1 MFKKKKIPAVF
12 ERTEDTKEF
21 EIYQIGEFKKEY
33 VKNKFVS
40 PIFGTNVKDD
50 VVIPTPHERKGD
62 LDRQFDNFRTKPKLN
77 KEEMKLKYGSEY
89 PEFDMVSGSNLEEAL
104 EKQTRKSSSKPSSD
118 SDQFQKYSQR
128 EKYANEKHE
137 PIVNKPYVRD
147 PEAEIP
153 IFKKPKPRDTE
164 IEQDL
169 DDEIVPKT
177 SIRDYVEKRNNEKKA
192 KEALEVTDTN
202 EGKSE
207 VQPKKSAEVPK
218 RPTPL
223 KKDYVLP
230 PFSLLSKP
238 VRKVENNKE
247 WIQKQIDILNR
258 TFIEFGVGASV
269 LKYTKGPTVTRYEI
283 VLDSGVNVKKV
294 TSISDNIKM
303 ALAAK
308 EIRLEAPIPGK
319 STIGIEVPNEIA
331 EIVHFCDIVNSPE
344 FTENDSPL
352 SVAIGLD
359 IDGKG
364 VFTSIAKMPH
374 GLVAGATNSGKS
386 VCVNTIIMSL
396 LFKYSPDELKLML
409 IDPKMVE
416 LTAYNELPH
425 LITPVITDPKIAT
438 AGLKW
443 AVEEMDRR
451 FLVFANDRVKDIK
464 SYNARVERENLGP
477 IMPYMV
483 IIVDELADL
492 MMVASSSVEEAI
504 MRLTQKARACG
515 IHLIIAT
522 QRPSTD
528 VVKGTI
534 KSNIP
539 TRIAF
544 SVASYIDSM
553 TIIDG
558 AGADKLLGR
567 GDMLFCENG
576 QVQRRVQGAY
586 ISDSDIGTVNDF
598 IRSQREANYLFT
610 KEKLV
615 SSVAASNDQDELLPD
630 IARFVVK
637 DGTASINKISKEF
650 RIGFNR
656 AQKIVETLCSMGIVS
671 DNEGSKARTALLS
684 EIELED
690 MFSN

>member
-1 MFKKKKIPAVF
+1 
-12 ERTEDTKEF
+12 
-21 EIYQIGEFKKEY
+21 
-33 VKNKFVS
+33 
-40 PIFGTNVKDD
+40 
-50 VVIPTPHERKGD
+50 
-62 LDRQFDNFRTKPKLN
+62 
-77 KEEMKLKYGSEY
+77 
-89 PEFDMVSGSNLEEAL
+89 
-104 EKQTRKSSSKPSSD
+104 
-118 SDQFQKYSQR
+118 
-128 EKYANEKHE
+128 
-137 PIVNKPYVRD
+137 
-147 PEAEIP
+147 
-153 IFKKPKPRDTE
+153 
-164 IEQDL
+164 
-169 DDEIVPKT
+169 
-177 SIRDYVEKRNNEKKA
+177 
-192 KEALEVTDTN
+192 
-202 EGKSE
+202 
-207 VQPKKSAEVPK
+207 
-218 RPTPL
+218 
-223 KKDYVLP
+223 
-230 PFSLLSKP
+230 
-238 VRKVENNKE
+238 
-247 WIQKQIDILNR
+247 
-258 TFIEFGVGASV
+258 
-269 LKYTKGPTVTRYEI
+269 
-283 VLDSGVNVKKV
+283 
-294 TSISDNIKM
+294 
-303 ALAAK
+303 
-308 EIRLEAPIPGK
+308 
-319 STIGIEVPNEIA
+319 
-331 EIVHFCDIVNSPE
+331 
-344 FTENDSPL
+344 
-352 SVAIGLD
+352 
-359 IDGKG
+359 
-364 VFTSIAKMPH
+364 
-374 GLVAGATNSGKS
+374 
-386 VCVNTIIMSL
+386 MSL

>member
-1 MFKKKKIPAVF
+1 MFFKKKKKPAVTS
-12 ERTEDTKEF
+12 RTEDSKPF
-21 EIYQIGEFKKEY
+21 IIHQIGKKNKGY
-33 VKNKFVS
+33 KKNKFVS
-40 PIFGTNVKDD
+40 PIFGTNVKDE
-50 VVIPTPHERKGD
+50 VVIPSPVERKGD
-62 LDRQFDNFRTKPKLN
+62 FDRQFDNFRTDKKLN

-89 PEFDMVSGSNLEEAL
+89 PEFDMVRGRNLNEAL
-104 EKQTRKSSSKPSSD
+104 QSQNPKSSNTEETFEKFSK
-118 SDQFQKYSQR
+118 FSQR
-128 EKYANEKHE
+128 EKYQNEVVE
-137 PIVNKPYVRD
+137 PIPTYQEQKM
-147 PEAEIP
+147 A
-153 IFKKPKPRDTE
+153 KTE
-164 IEQDL
+164 VSDL
-169 DDEIVPKT
+169 EKQEEEDLFEEEVPKS
-177 SIRDYVEKRNNEKKA
+177 SIRDYVEKRKKETIEEPTIEKPVR
-192 KEALEVTDTN
+192 ESRPVRN
-202 EGKSE
+202 KS
-207 VQPKKSAEVPK
+207 
-218 RPTPL
+218 T
-223 KKDYVLP
+223 YILP
-230 PFSLLSKP
+230 PISLLSDP
-238 VRKVENNKE
+238 VRKQDDSSE
-247 WIQKQIDILNR
+247 WIQKQINILNR

-319 STIGIEVPNEIA
+319 STIGIEVPNETA
-331 EIVHFCDIVNSPE
+331 EIVHFKDIISKEE
-344 FTENDSPL
+344 FINTSDPL
-352 SVAIGLD
+352 SIAIGLD

-364 VFTSIAKMPH
+364 VYTSISKMPH

-416 LTAYNELPH
+416 LTTYNNLPH

-443 AVEEMDRR
+443 AVDEMDRR
-451 FLVFANDRVKDIK
+451 FLIFANERVKDIK
-464 SYNARVERENLGP
+464 SYNEKMSDLSIDQ

-576 QVQRRVQGAY
+576 QPQIRVQGAF
-586 ISDSDIGTVNDF
+586 ISDRDIMKVNDF
-598 IRSQREANYLFT
+598 ILDQRGPEYLFT

-615 SSVAASNDQDELLPD
+615 NNVAASEDKDELLEEV
-630 IARFVVK
+630 AYFVVRH
-637 DGTASINKISKEF
+637 GNASINRISKEF

-656 AQKIVETLCSMGIVS
+656 AQKIVEVLCTMGIVS
-671 DNEGSKARTALLS
+671 DNVGSKAREALVS
-684 EIELED
+684 EIELEEIL
-690 MFSN
+690 NN